1 MDKYFDANRPCQAVS
16 KQFIKHYK
24 PEKPTLLIAIN
35 DFNDQFKPFNER
47 VNYLTYSNY
56 VDVCWLFF
64 DDIGYIPFGDKSLNM
79 FTKKKAKELIQFLDN
94 HFETKDFERVLVH
107 CYAGVS
113 RSQAVALFI
122 AKYYL
127 KDQDLFEGLYH
138 QEGKV
143 TGGNHFVYSLL
154 EKTYEREHHADNL

>member
-1 MDKYFDANRPCQAVS
+1 MDKHFDANRPCQAVS

-24 PEKPTLLIAIN
+24 PEKPTLIIAIN
-35 DFNDQFKPFNER
+35 DFNDQFKPFKER
-47 VNYLTYSNY
+47 VNYGTYSNY
-56 VDVCWLFF
+56 VDVCWLYF
-64 DDIGYIPFGDKSLNM
+64 DDIDQIPFGGKSPNM
-79 FTKKKAKELIQFLDN
+79 FTKTQAKELIHFLDK
-94 HFETKDFERVLVH
+94 HFEAKDFDHVLVH

-127 KDQDLFEGLYH
+127 KDQDLFEGLWH

-143 TGGNHFVYSLL
+143 TGGNRFVYRLL
-154 EKTYEREHHADNL
+154 EETYEREHHAKNL

>member
-1 MDKYFDANRPCQAVS
+1 MDKHFDADRLCQAVS

-35 DFNDQFKPFNER
+35 DFNDQFKPFKER

-56 VDVCWLFF
+56 VDVCWLYF

-94 HFETKDFERVLVH
+94 HFEAKDFERVLVH

-127 KDQDLFEGLYH
+127 KDQNLFENLWH

-143 TGGNHFVYSLL
+143 AGGNRFVYRLL
-154 EKTYEREHHADNL
+154 EETYEEEHHANDF

>member
-1 MDKYFDANRPCQAVS
+1 MDSYFDANRPCQAVS

-35 DFNDQFKPFNER
+35 DYNDSFKPFNER
-47 VNYLTYSNY
+47 VAYLTYSNY

-64 DDIGYIPFGDKSLNM
+64 DDIDHIPFGGKAPNM
-79 FTKKKAKELIQFLDN
+79 FTKTQAKDLIQFLDK
-94 HFETKDFERVLVH
+94 HFKTKDFDRVLVY
-107 CYAGVS
+107 CQAGIS

-127 KDQDLFEGLYH
+127 KDQDLFDGLWY
-138 QEGKV
+138 QEGKI
-143 TGGNHFVYSLL
+143 TSGNRFVYRLL
-154 EKTYEREHHADNL
+154 EKTHYETH